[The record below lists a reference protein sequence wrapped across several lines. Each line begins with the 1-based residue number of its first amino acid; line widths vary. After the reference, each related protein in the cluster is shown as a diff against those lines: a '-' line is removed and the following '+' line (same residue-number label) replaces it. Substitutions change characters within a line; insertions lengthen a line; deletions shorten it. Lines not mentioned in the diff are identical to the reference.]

1 MRTILAA
8 AAVMVLAGCASS
20 SPKPA
25 ANPTSIPPSSPAA
38 ASSPAAVSSLAS
50 SGLAAGCQVGIDDG
64 GFAPVNQQNY
74 GNGDPEYQI
83 TATNG
88 TGSPI
93 TVMGFTVTFSAF
105 GGTTDAETPTVNPA
119 LMEPAETWT
128 FPISFANAPQVSENT
143 YLNETCTVT
152 EIDTQQDGPM
162 APKAVTQ
169 PNGEQNS
176 AQQLQVQLSTDLVSL
191 QNDTST
197 LNNDTTLS
205 ADVDQMQKDWKQ
217 EQADWAT
224 ESATS
229 CPNQP
234 PINGGD
240 TVGTDAD
247 AVGTDYDGL
256 QGDVNSLQ
264 GGKVAAV
271 SDDLSAV
278 QKDLSSLQNL
288 GVTPDVSTS
297 ASIAAGEKAQT
308 SAASAVKWA
317 DGQGSSINSQAQALA
332 TKAETYANNHLCD

>member
-1 MRTILAA
+1 VTQCNNVRRTGITPSGS
-8 AAVMVLAGCASS
+8 AVTRW
-20 SPKPA
+20 K
-25 ANPTSIPPSSPAA
+25 
-38 ASSPAAVSSLAS
+38 
-50 SGLAAGCQVGIDDG
+50 
-64 GFAPVNQQNY
+64 
-74 GNGDPEYQI
+74 
-83 TATNG
+83 TAT
-88 TGSPI
+88 
-93 TVMGFTVTFSAF
+93 VV
-105 GGTTDAETPTVNPA
+105 
-119 LMEPAETWT
+119 
-128 FPISFANAPQVSENT
+128 
-143 YLNETCTVT
+143 
-152 EIDTQQDGPM
+152 QDGPM

-317 DGQGSSINSQAQALA
+317 DGQGSSINNQAQALA